1 MKIQSFWLPLVAV
14 FFLPFSSFGQF
25 SDDEASAQLLAVQ
38 CTVSSGFAGGD
49 YVEYGKKLAKT
60 LSLLSAAEQERVFG
74 FMPRPGDAGFAA
86 SLGASADVSSTSF
99 AGGASASTGGGISDT
114 LASLGNMLIPDVD
127 ESPAVIAGVTVG
139 GGTDSNGTTGSAGA
153 TVAAGGTTGSV
164 DASVSA
170 GGTGAGGTTGTE
182 TVATAPDDSSG
193 TGEEATGSGSSASN
207 PLLSLDLSADS
218 DGIDLSATANLGS
231 TSVGAGA
238 TVGSDNDAD
247 AWFDPLVGWLADE
260 KDAEVLA
267 GLAAGILGGLTDAG
281 VISGT
286 GVTVGANG
294 EDIDLADASNQFMEQ
309 GGFSG
314 SGGDTDDKNVTEEEG
329 KSGSGIF
336 SGFGSLFG
344 GGDNDR

>member
-1 MKIQSFWLPLVAV
+1 MKTRSFWLSLVAV

-74 FMPRPGDAGFAA
+74 FMPRPGDAGFVA

-127 ESPAVIAGVTVG
+127 ESPAVIAGVAVG

-170 GGTGAGGTTGTE
+170 GGTDGTE

-193 TGEEATGSGSSASN
+193 SGEEATGSGSSASN

-231 TSVGAGA
+231 TTVGAGA
-238 TVGSDNDAD
+238 SVGSDDDAD

-260 KDAEVLA
+260 KDAAGLA

-281 VISGT
+281 VISGS
-286 GVTVGANG
+286 GVTVGSNG
-294 EDIDLADASNQFMEQ
+294 EDIDLAEASNQIIAGAGLPVPGNAGE
-309 GGFSG
+309 GR
-314 SGGDTDDKNVTEEEG
+314 DDEEEG
-329 KSGSGIF
+329 NSGSGIF
-336 SGFGSLFG
+336 QGFGSLFG
-344 GGDNDR
+344 DDDDDDDD